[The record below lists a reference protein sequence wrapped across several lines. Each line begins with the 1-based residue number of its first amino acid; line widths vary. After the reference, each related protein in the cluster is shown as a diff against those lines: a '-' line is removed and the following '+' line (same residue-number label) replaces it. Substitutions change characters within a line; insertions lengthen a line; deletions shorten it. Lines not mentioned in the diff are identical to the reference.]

1 MKLKRRRQQQQRWWQ
16 TCCKMSQYWTSA
28 VLRCSIWVF
37 TKFQRADAWF
47 FISDLKKKKKLLQS
61 KMFPPFDVFRSDS
74 THSTQLGVFTVAVY
88 RPLTTT
94 QRSVTPCSLSL
105 SVLVH
110 FQLREALPLPSHGF
124 IPVVMVTRCSLTDL
138 NTPNWGLYHDKMYRN
153 ASRTARGACWQFQ
166 RWLLLLV
173 LLPR

>member
-28 VLRCSIWVF
+28 VLRCSIWVL

-47 FISDLKKKKKLLQS
+47 FISDLKKKKKNFF
-61 KMFPPFDVFRSDS
+61 KAKCFRRLTCSD
-74 THSTQLGVFTVAVY
+74 LI
-88 RPLTTT
+88 PLTRPSWVCLLS
-94 QRSVTPCSLSL
+94 QFIVLWPQHSAASRPVLSL